1 MIDQL
6 VAGSPGASDVV
17 VLGLS
22 PTQARS
28 LGDTLTTAAVVGE
41 VDPGQGLVLVPHA
54 QNRIFRRDDLL
65 ALVRD
70 WIADHGA
77 WNASLRLR
85 PTDVARARPGAP
97 SHPEQARLA

>member
-1 MIDQL
+1 VIDQL

-28 LGDTLTTAAVVGE
+28 LGDTLTPAAVVGE

>member
-1 MIDQL
+1 VIGQL

-22 PTQARS
+22 PGQARS
-28 LGDTLTTAAVVGE
+28 LGETLATAAVVGE

-65 ALVRD
+65 GLVRD
-70 WIADHGA
+70 WITEHDA
-77 WNASLRLR
+77 WSASLRLR
-85 PTDVARARPGAP
+85 PAGVETAGLRAP
-97 SHPEQARLA
+97 SHPEPARLA